1 MRRGGLAVA
10 GALCATLVAA
20 GCTSGPLAPS
30 RTSAPPAGTTV
41 AATASAA
48 ASPLVV
54 STPAVG
60 APPRHACAPP
70 YPAGPATVASV
81 FCADPSTMQAAR
93 VVRVVD
99 GDTMHVAIAGKEEV
113 VRFYGINATEVGRP
127 CSAEA
132 TARTRQLV
140 GGEVRLLPDARDR
153 DRYGR
158 LLRYVYTP
166 QGLSIDAELVD
177 EGLAYAWRADGAL
190 RGAIVAVEDA
200 ARLRRAGCLWR

>member
-1 MRRGGLAVA
+1 MRPRASAAV
-10 GALCATLVAA
+10 GVLCAALVAA
-20 GCTSGPLAPS
+20 GCATGTLAPS
-30 RTSAPPAGTTV
+30 NTPVRPAA
-41 AATASAA
+41 AATASTATIPRV
-48 ASPLVV
+48 ASPL
-54 STPAVG
+54 A
-60 APPRHACAPP
+60 APTPRHACAQP
-70 YPAGPATVASV
+70 YPAPPATTASV
-81 FCADPSTMQAAR
+81 FCADPATMQAAR

-132 TARTRQLV
+132 TARTRQLA
-140 GGEVRLLPDARDR
+140 GSEVRLLPDARNR

-190 RGAIVAVEDA
+190 RGAIIAVEEA
-200 ARLRRAGCLWR
+200 AHLRRAGCLWR